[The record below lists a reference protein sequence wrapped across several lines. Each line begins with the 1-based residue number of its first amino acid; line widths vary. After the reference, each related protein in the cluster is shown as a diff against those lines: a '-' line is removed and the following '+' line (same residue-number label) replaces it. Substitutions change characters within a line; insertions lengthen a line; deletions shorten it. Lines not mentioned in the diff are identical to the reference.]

1 MAKDN
6 FESLKQT
13 LEFLEVIGAGE
24 PLAEHPRAK
33 QTLELKTAAEIL
45 KHALHPLPPT
55 APKVTQDSS
64 SFPDTARQKGFP
76 GTQDFE
82 LQGTLQGTGALPDVK
97 TQERR
102 LTPAL
107 KKIQSYIDEATQLA
121 QSSKN
126 LKELEKALHSFE
138 GCGLKHT
145 AMHTVF
151 SDGNPETSV
160 MLIGEAPGADE
171 DRLGK
176 PFVGLSGKLLDRMF
190 HTIGYD
196 RTKLYISNILP
207 WRPPGNRPPTKEEAA
222 MCLPFVERHIELINP
237 KVLIFVGGTSAK
249 TLLRTPTGI
258 TKIRGRFVDYHPYG
272 DPNKTIPA
280 TALFHPAY
288 LLRSPAQK
296 RYVWMDLL
304 TIKLA
309 LEADFNLTKA

>member
-1 MAKDN
+1 MVKDS

-13 LEFLEVIGAGE
+13 LEFLEAIGAGE
-24 PLAEHPRAK
+24 PVAEHPRAK
-33 QTLELKTAAEIL
+33 QPLELKTAADIL
-45 KHALHPLPPT
+45 NQVLSQRALKAQGSAGQVPASQLPAALEAVGLPGRLD
-55 APKVTQDSS
+55 V
-64 SFPDTARQKGFP
+64 ARQQEG
-76 GTQDFE
+76 
-82 LQGTLQGTGALPDVK
+82 DVPAVK
-97 TQERR
+97 SPERR

-107 KKIQSYIDEATQLA
+107 KKVQAYIDEATQLA
-121 QSSKN
+121 QSAQT
-126 LKELEKALHSFE
+126 LEELEKALHSFE

-151 SDGNPETSV
+151 SSGNPQASI

-196 RTKLYISNILP
+196 RSKLYISNILP

-272 DPNKTIPA
+272 DPSKTIPA

-296 RYVWMDLL
+296 RYVWLDLL
-304 TIKLA
+304 TIKVA
-309 LEADFNLTKA
+309 LEADFDLTKA